1 MMHAPYW
8 ALWLG
13 MLCAFLAGGLLR
25 WWVNARRFERRSPLG
40 IEQFKD
46 YADLWSSRLAEGLA
60 SITANVL
67 LAIGLG
73 FVLLIAARQLLPG

>member
-1 MMHAPYW
+1 MHAPYW
-8 ALWLG
+8 ALGLG
-13 MLCAFLAGGLLR
+13 LVSAFLAGFLLR

-46 YADLWSSRLAEGLA
+46 YSDLWASRLAEGLGGIV
-60 SITANVL
+60 SNVL
-67 LAIGLG
+67 LAVGLG